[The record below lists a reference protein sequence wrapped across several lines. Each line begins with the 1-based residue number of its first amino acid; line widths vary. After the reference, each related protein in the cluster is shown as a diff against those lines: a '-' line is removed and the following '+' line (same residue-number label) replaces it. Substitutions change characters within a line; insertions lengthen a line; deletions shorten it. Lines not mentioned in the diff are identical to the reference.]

1 MEPRDVWAA
10 WVVCGSL
17 ILSGCSQ
24 AVMMAQESE
33 QAGLVTYLYKSD
45 RGGPMGSP
53 YRRDAIQA
61 MDRKCP
67 GGYRVVREGPARSL
81 GRGSMPDGMYGA
93 ADEDAVG
100 LRWGIQFTCR

>member
-10 WVVCGSL
+10 WVVCGCL

-53 YRRDAIQA
+53 YRRECNTGAGSE
-61 MDRKCP
+61 MSW
-67 GGYRVVREGPARSL
+67 RVPS
-81 GRGSMPDGMYGA
+81 GA
-93 ADEDAVG
+93 
-100 LRWGIQFTCR
+100 